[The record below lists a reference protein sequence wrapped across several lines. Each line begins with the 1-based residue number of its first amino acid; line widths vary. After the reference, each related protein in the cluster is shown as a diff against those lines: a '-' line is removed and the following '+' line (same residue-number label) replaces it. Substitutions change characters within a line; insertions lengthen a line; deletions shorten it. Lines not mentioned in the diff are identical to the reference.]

1 MTSCFLLRSCSTSI
15 STGTDFYQYFMLPC
29 HWWPWRVHWA
39 HDSQS
44 HLALCI
50 WSKCNPALPKK
61 ISLPPFEIL
70 WVHARSWCKLATWS
84 SFHIMYVDY
93 MPTWLTQNGW
103 HFTDDIVR
111 YIPWIIFFISN
122 SWQKV
127 SINSHN
133 GWVTGNKLLPE
144 PMTTKPTI
152 SSIMSF
158 GVWDINK
165 PVVSCTPKSSWSL
178 PCLIAT

>member
-1 MTSCFLLRSCSTSI
+1 MVSLTQLCWRYHSLPLRQRDGLYIETGPRFLMTSCFLLRSCSTTI

-93 MPTWLTQNGW
+93 MPTWLTENGW
-103 HFTDDIVR
+103 HISDDIVTC
-111 YIPWIIFFISN
+111 IPWIHF
-122 SWQKV
+122 
-127 SINSHN
+127 
-133 GWVTGNKLLPE
+133 
-144 PMTTKPTI
+144 
-152 SSIMSF
+152 
-158 GVWDINK
+158 
-165 PVVSCTPKSSWSL
+165 
-178 PCLIAT
+178 